1 MALIGPFLQQFCC
14 FLLHIYTSVLNTTLP
29 AHMLM
34 LQLLLPQR
42 ENNSSHQ
49 GLVASLPSS
58 IRPALYVLGAHFG
71 EKELGLNLSSS
82 RYTQGLVEPPP
93 CLQPVGT
100 QESVCRTAHCANF
113 PGITLESIILKPCAC
128 SSLEIWGICSYKLW
142 LPITGYCRDLVFQIL
157 MFFRKH

>member
-71 EKELGLNLSSS
+71 EKELGLNQSSS

-113 PGITLESIILKPCAC
+113 PGITLESIILKPVLAVPWKFGGFAAISCGYP
-128 SSLEIWGICSYKLW
+128 SLAIAGTWYFK
-142 LPITGYCRDLVFQIL
+142 Y
-157 MFFRKH
+157 